1 MSSSCQES
9 GCRSMC
15 CWSNPWERVEREEEE
30 EGSVDEDDMKLD
42 RQRERVRG
50 GGGEGS
56 QNGEPG
62 RLSG

>member
-1 MSSSCQES
+1 
-9 GCRSMC
+9 MC

-50 GGGEGS
+50 GGER
-56 QNGEPG
+56 GEPKWRARPG
-62 RLSG
+62 

>member
-1 MSSSCQES
+1 
-9 GCRSMC
+9 MC

-50 GGGEGS
+50 GERGAKMESPAG
-56 QNGEPG
+56 
-62 RLSG
+62 LSG

>member
-1 MSSSCQES
+1 
-9 GCRSMC
+9 MC

-50 GGGEGS
+50 GGER
-56 QNGEPG
+56 GEPKW
-62 RLSG
+62 RARPAEWVTESWKQI

>member
-1 MSSSCQES
+1 
-9 GCRSMC
+9 MC

-50 GGGEGS
+50 GGGGEGS

-62 RLSG
+62 RAEWVTESWKQI

>member
-1 MSSSCQES
+1 
-9 GCRSMC
+9 MC

-50 GGGEGS
+50 GGR
-56 QNGEPG
+56 GEPKW
-62 RLSG
+62 RARPAEWVTESWKQI